1 MCDLASYVGIGT
13 FLTFGLVE
21 DSFTMVYEQSSMKY
35 SITPVVITY
44 I

>member
-21 DSFTMVYEQSSMKY
+21 DSFTMVYESSMKY
-35 SITPVVITY
+35 SITPVAITY